1 MTELE
6 EATRDL
12 CKLARNYF
20 RAAGQAERGR
30 YIHSMTTDP
39 PWVALRAKGQEMLE
53 NAALLEG
60 RAESERSFLDALR
73 RVERLLEPES

>member
-12 CKLARNYF
+12 CELARNYL
-20 RAAGQAERGR
+20 RSAGQAEQGQ
-30 YIHSMTTDP
+30 YIQSMSYDP
-39 PWVALRAKGQEMLE
+39 PWVELRIKAQRMLE
-53 NAALLEG
+53 KAALLQG
-60 RAESERSFLDALR
+60 RADLERAFLEALR